1 MAKLLTGN
9 SVMWELYSVIDWSP
23 PQRTYRKERRSCG
36 SIRCNMNTYQW
47 FLIVYSSC
55 TGLRAHTGTEKLS
68 LLSVR
73 TIPINHSLHS
83 SCPSVR
89 KSATVRCVLFPY
101 LSHCRER
108 DSTAHRNCPQMT
120 TYWIPTEM
128 IIEVIAKDHR
138 DHNYPWQI
146 AQLIKC
152 LQTCTAPS
160 ASSGTG
166 CGGVCL

>member
-1 MAKLLTGN
+1 MK
-9 SVMWELYSVIDWSP
+9 SS
-23 PQRTYRKERRSCG
+23 
-36 SIRCNMNTYQW
+36 QW
-47 FLIVYSSC
+47 FLIVHSWTSQ
-55 TGLRAHTGTEKLS
+55 TSELTRVPTEKLS

-73 TIPINHSLHS
+73 TTPINHSLHS
-83 SCPSVR
+83 SCPSVW

-101 LSHCRER
+101 PSHCRER
-108 DSTAHRNCPQMT
+108 DSTAHKNCPQMT

-128 IIEVIAKDHR
+128 TIEVIGKDHR

-146 AQLIKC
+146 TQLVKY
-152 LQTCTAPS
+152 LQTCTAPP